1 MHSKHIKH
9 IVTILLLTSALIAAI
24 GSLGD
29 PFFDLLVAAPAVLFA
44 ACVIA
49 LVLWLDAAWDILA
62 HIASVSFRRPGAL
75 QKIIDVHVTRCPH
88 CEDVTANV
96 WASFLATGI
105 LHYVYGFGISWFA
118 LFAFALTSGAAVLRL
133 ALFRHRHRICLKA
146 IKEYERRIGGKL
158 IPSEYP
164 DHFPN

>member
-9 IVTILLLTSALIAAI
+9 LVTILLLASALIAAI

-49 LVLWLDAAWDILA
+49 LVLWLDAAWDVSA
-62 HIASVSFRRPGAL
+62 HVIRVSTRRPGAL
-75 QKIIDVHVTRCPH
+75 QTIIETFRERCPH

-96 WASFLATGI
+96 WATLVATGV
-105 LHYVYGFGISWFA
+105 LHYVYGHGISWFA
-118 LFAFALTSGAAVLRL
+118 LFAFALTYGAATLRL
-133 ALFRHRHRICLKA
+133 ALLRHCHRICDRIVA
-146 IKEYERRIGGKL
+146 NYEKQL
-158 IPSEYP
+158 SAAPIPAEHP
-164 DHFPN
+164 DRFPN